1 MSAITATVRSAGSA
15 PKITACAQ
23 KPSAC
28 RIQASSSVGRS
39 SPASPGITRRTGITI
54 QFVVASTNSP
64 TGFLNGTRSHWKWN
78 RASSRNTKKL
88 TTASTRKT
96 PICANTSVLS
106 EFFAQFRAAAARR
119 LERALE
125 ALGEL
130 FLVEYLERRLG
141 RAALGVHVFSQRRRR
156 LFAGSGQ
163 LRRAEHGMER
173 ELSRNVGRQAELHA
187 RRRQLLHEPE
197 HIRRPAS
204 RDRSDRVEQPLL
216 RDPDDLAGRA
226 ENGLGTL
233 LFLGAD
239 FGKGIERGDAG
250 PDQRRG

>member
-64 TGFLNGTRSHWKWN
+64 TGFRNGTRSHWKWN

-96 PICANTSVLS
+96 PICTNTSVLPQL
-106 EFFAQFRAAAARR
+106 APHLLAALGGRGDRAR
-119 LERALE
+119 EP
-125 ALGEL
+125 LGEL
-130 FLVEYLERRLG
+130 LLVEYLQRCFGGSAFRGDIFPQLG
-141 RAALGVHVFSQRRRR
+141 RI
-156 LFAGSGQ
+156 LF
-163 LRRAEHGMER
+163 
-173 ELSRNVGRQAELHA
+173 
-187 RRRQLLHEPE
+187 
-197 HIRRPAS
+197 
-204 RDRSDRVEQPLL
+204 
-216 RDPDDLAGRA
+216 
-226 ENGLGTL
+226 
-233 LFLGAD
+233 
-239 FGKGIERGDAG
+239 
-250 PDQRRG
+250 